1 MGTFLDLELGNILT
15 KKLIFERKPE
25 GWVNIGKGWE
35 QKRIPGIPQS
45 RLWDRTNYRM
55 PDKMKVS
62 LEYQVHR
69 RECH

>member
-35 QKRIPGIPQS
+35 QKRINSWYPTKQALGQ
-45 RLWDRTNYRM
+45 N
-55 PDKMKVS
+55 
-62 LEYQVHR
+62 
-69 RECH
+69 